1 MADATKPGAGAAPP
15 AAATDAESVKAL
27 TDRMAAV
34 EAELTATRAAK
45 ESSDAALK
53 AATDTIAAMQSD
65 ARRKRFTDEVMGK
78 SAENGAMW
86 AGEVAKNVAVLET
99 LADAVGEDSETF
111 RDYLA
116 QQRATAAQ
124 LAKSGLFSEIGS
136 GQGGSTGTAAATA
149 WDRVEAA
156 ARKLMAA
163 EPSLSK
169 PAAIDRVLM
178 TDKSLAADYAAE
190 QRPWANGGRR

>member
-53 AATDTIAAMQSD
+53 AATDTIAAMQRD

-86 AGEVAKNVAVLET
+86 AGEVAKNVSVLET
-99 LADAVGEDSETF
+99 LADAAGEDSETF
-111 RDYLA
+111 KDFVA

-136 GQGGSTGTAAATA
+136 GHGGGTSGATA
-149 WDRVEAA
+149 WGRIEGE
-156 ARKLMAA
+156 ARK
-163 EPSLSK
+163 
-169 PAAIDRVLM
+169 I
-178 TDKSLAADYAAE
+178 AADEKVSFEQATDLALQRNPALYAEYRAE
-190 QRPWANGGRR
+190 QRKGV